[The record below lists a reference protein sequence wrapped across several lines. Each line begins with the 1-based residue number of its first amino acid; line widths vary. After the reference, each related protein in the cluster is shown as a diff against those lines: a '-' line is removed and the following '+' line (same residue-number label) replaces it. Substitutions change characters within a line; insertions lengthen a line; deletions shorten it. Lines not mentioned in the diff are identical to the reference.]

1 MLRRVPTNTLLLTN
15 LPEGVLWD
23 PTPLAKYL
31 AAENHPIELVTL
43 PRFGRIVVV
52 CQRDTIAVDISKMLK
67 LAEDWKDVRI
77 SFSIK
82 NNEFHMLNGEDAGHL
97 PGENR
102 DFLELPPQENMRRFL
117 ISPPLSPD
125 PEWDNWDMLEE
136 DPNKKSIYS
145 PKDLSHL
152 LWERLGNLEGTQV
165 RRVGLNDL
173 DEDDCSDGVVHD
185 VAQKPE
191 ILFEDI
197 TNGVPAIV
205 LDGLSS
211 TEEKTEQNNKYVKT
225 TMPPISD

>member
-1 MLRRVPTNTLLLTN
+1 MSERVPTNTLLLTD
-15 LPEGVLWD
+15 LPEGILRD

-43 PRFGRIVVV
+43 PRFGRIVIV
-52 CQRDTIAVDISKMLK
+52 CQRDTLALDIAKMLK
-67 LAEDWKDVRI
+67 MSEDWKHIRI
-77 SFSIK
+77 SFSMK
-82 NNEFHMLNGEDAGHL
+82 NNEFNVFNGGDAGHL
-97 PGENR
+97 PGENK
-102 DFLELPPQENMRRFL
+102 DFLELPPQDNMRRFL

-152 LWERLGNLEGTQV
+152 LWERLGTLEGTQV
-165 RRVGLNDL
+165 RRLGLNDL
-173 DEDDCSDGVVHD
+173 DEDDGGNGVIHD
-185 VAQKPE
+185 VEKKPE

-205 LDGLSS
+205 LDSLSN
-211 TEEKTEQNNKYVKT
+211 TEEKPEQNNKYVKT
-225 TMPPISD
+225 TMPPVSD